1 MVIFKKAHQK
11 LYLDLRQ
18 SLKDLYLG
26 TFTKGLSAQHI
37 SNEEAELYLD
47 KLFTNG
53 YGIFGFSDDQLVAAL
68 IVTPPSFDKERP
80 ESIQNKFTDK
90 DTLYIAEVLVDD
102 EFRGMG
108 LGKGLFK
115 EFEINLSSDIKHVL
129 LRVWSKNE
137 IAVNLYKKFGF
148 EDCGSILQEKL
159 KPVSKE
165 PFKMLKLYMVKP
177 YSKIL

>member
-68 IVTPPSFDKERP
+68 IVTSPSFDKERP
-80 ESIQNKFTDK
+80 ESILNQFTDK
-90 DTLYIAEVLVDD
+90 DSLYIAEVLVDE
-102 EFRGMG
+102 EFRGLG

-115 EFEINLSSDIKHVL
+115 EFEIHLNTDIKHVL

-137 IAVNLYKKFGF
+137 IAVNLYKKLGF

-165 PFKMLKLYMVKP
+165 PFEMHKLYMVKT
-177 YSKIL
+177 Y

>member
-1 MVIFKKAHQK
+1 MIIFKKARK
-11 LYLDLRQ
+11 EIYLDLRQ
-18 SLKDLYLG
+18 SLKDLYLR

-53 YGIFGFSDDQLVAAL
+53 YGVFGFSDDQLVAAL

-80 ESIQNKFTDK
+80 ESIQNRFTDK
-90 DTLYIAEVLVDD
+90 DTLYIAEVLVD
-102 EFRGMG
+102 EGFRGMG

-115 EFEINLSSDIKHVL
+115 EFETNLSSDIKHVL

-137 IAVNLYKKFGF
+137 IAVNLYKKLGF
-148 EDCGSILQEKL
+148 EDCGTILQEKL
-159 KPVSKE
+159 NPVSKE
-165 PFKMLKLYMVKP
+165 PFEMRKLYMVKP
-177 YSKIL
+177 Y

>member
-1 MVIFKKAHQK
+1 MITFKKAHK
-11 LYLDLRQ
+11 EIYLELSQ
-18 SLKDLYLG
+18 SLKNLYLG

-37 SNEEAELYLD
+37 SDEEAEIYLD
-47 KLFTNG
+47 KLFTKG

-80 ESIQNKFTDK
+80 ESIQNKFSDK
-90 DTLYIAEVLVDD
+90 DSLYIAEVLVDD
-102 EFRGMG
+102 KFRGTG

-115 EFEINLSSDIKHVL
+115 EFEINLSSDIKYVL

-177 YSKIL
+177 YSKLL

>member
-1 MVIFKKAHQK
+1 MVIFKKAHQEI
-11 LYLDLRQ
+11 YLDLRQ

-47 KLFTNG
+47 KLFTKG
-53 YGIFGFSDDQLVAAL
+53 YGVFGFSDDQLVAAL
-68 IVTPPSFDKERP
+68 IVTPLSFDKERP

-90 DTLYIAEVLVDD
+90 DTLYIAEVLVD
-102 EFRGMG
+102 EGFRGMG
-108 LGKGLFK
+108 LVKGLFK
-115 EFEINLSSDIKHVL
+115 EFEINLSSDVKHVL

-137 IAVNLYKKFGF
+137 LAVNLYKKLGF
-148 EDCGSILQEKL
+148 ENCGSILQEKL

-165 PFKMLKLYMVKP
+165 PFEMHKLYMVKP
-177 YSKIL
+177 Y